1 MWNRNTKIVPVEH
14 IVDLEQIMH
23 INDVEHNCLG
33 TNYYICFNGTKIS
46 IKKCITNYELN
57 KFDGIKN
64 KLMCLSWST
73 WANIFEK
80 NIILI
85 KPK

>member
-1 MWNRNTKIVPVEH
+1 MQNIIAQEQIIFCSCGTNTIIVPIEH

-46 IKKCITNYELN
+46 IKNCITNYELN

-64 KLMCLSWST
+64 KLMCLS
-73 WANIFEK
+73 
-80 NIILI
+80 
-85 KPK
+85 

>member
-1 MWNRNTKIVPVEH
+1 MEH

-46 IKKCITNYELN
+46 IKNCITNYELN

-64 KLMCLSWST
+64 KLMCLS
-73 WANIFEK
+73 
-80 NIILI
+80 
-85 KPK
+85 